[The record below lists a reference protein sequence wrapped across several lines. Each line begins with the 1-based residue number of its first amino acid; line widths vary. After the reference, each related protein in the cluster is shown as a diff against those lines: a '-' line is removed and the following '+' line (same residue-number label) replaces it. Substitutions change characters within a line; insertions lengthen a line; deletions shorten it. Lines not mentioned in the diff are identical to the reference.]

1 MSIKE
6 FDIQGE
12 RDVHITNGQ
21 IPARDPRVAKVGH
34 IFQLGVQHM
43 GALSFSNIMSY
54 CHIWLA

>member
-43 GALSFSNIMSY
+43 GALSF
-54 CHIWLA
+54 